1 MDIKTIDT
9 NDGADFE
16 RKAKELFKDGYKLS
30 SSSCG
35 YVGEVGGNVYDC
47 NFWMGIFIKE
57 SEE

>member
-1 MDIKTIDT
+1 MDIKTVDT
-9 NDGADFE
+9 NDSEEFE

-35 YVGEVGGNVYDC
+35 YVGEVGGSVYDC